1 MSGVNL
7 DTGVVLKTH
16 EDDKSC
22 VRQYAEEAFLLA
34 AAAVVVVGVATISS
48 AVFVYQKPALN
59 AGLIVMGY
67 LVSHVTGYSKAL
79 VVASFCTAY
88 FFNVQ
93 EIWDGVGSL
102 CENLC
107 CHKSKKFK
115 EVSL

>member
-7 DTGVVLKTH
+7 DTGVVLKTP

-22 VRQYAEEAFLLA
+22 VRQSAEEACLLV
-34 AAAVVVVGVATISS
+34 AAAVVVVGVASISS
-48 AVFVYQKPALN
+48 VVFVYQKPALN

-67 LVSHVTGYSKAL
+67 LVSHVTDYSKAF
-79 VVASFCTAY
+79 VAAGFCVAY
-88 FFNVQ
+88 LFNVQ

-102 CENLC
+102 CEVIC
-107 CHKSKKFK
+107 CHKSKKLK